1 MSFQAEGE
9 NIQRQRDVPH
19 GGMFWKIESFMPG
32 CDGGLSGKVAR
43 MKQNIFLESD

>member
-1 MSFQAEGE
+1 MSFQAERE

-32 CDGGLSGKVAR
+32 CDRGLCGKVAR
-43 MKQNIFLESD
+43 MKQNIFPESD